1 MNGQSK
7 DLMKQSIAIV
17 AQNEQNFTMPWTY
30 DLVRRMVEVEKLA
43 SVQEVFPILEQ
54 IIEPQVDQLT
64 ISQIC

>member
-1 MNGQSK
+1 
-7 DLMKQSIAIV
+7 MKQSIAIV